1 MAKDI
6 KPAGDEKQPGKE
18 PLHEEFPADVN
29 KVLESI
35 EPAQREILM
44 GAMYALE
51 SRSTYSG
58 PLPAPEDFK
67 AYKEVLADAPERIIA
82 MAERQQKHRID
93 LENRIVD
100 SGIRE
105 SRLGQMIGS
114 ILVLAFLVAAVILGL
129 DGHDVL
135 AGVIVG
141 IIASVATIFVLKK
154 EPRSDSD
161 TTLEG
166 SEGRDAE

>member
-6 KPAGDEKQPGKE
+6 KPAWDEKQPGKE

-93 LENRIVD
+93 LENKIVD
-100 SGIRE
+100 SGI
-105 SRLGQMIGS
+105 LHLKVPKVAMQNKFTDI
-114 ILVLAFLVAAVILGL
+114 ILLWQAKSCVF
-129 DGHDVL
+129 H
-135 AGVIVG
+135 
-141 IIASVATIFVLKK
+141 T
-154 EPRSDSD
+154 
-161 TTLEG
+161 
-166 SEGRDAE
+166 